1 MATDTTPTIRE
12 RREAIVREHVEA
24 ENRHD
29 GEATIATFDH
39 PRYEIIATG
48 EIFDGASE
56 VQSFYDENYGA
67 FPDFTVTIEHTPG
80 STGPRNSCCFSS
92 SEVILYQ
99 VCQMVSHR
107 RAETT
112 PKGSYPAMPFRVSS
126 ASEGV
131 SAFGCETS
139 RAPCT
144 RSHPMAGDIRGR
156 AALLLWL
163 GQLAGMGFW
172 LTELDVFGNDLHV
185 CALSTMGARRQGVDV
200 QTRVVSIFDYSDGL
214 QLVRWIYPDD
224 AAAWDGIFTD

>member
-56 VQSFYDENYGA
+56 VQSFSDENYGA

-92 SEVILYQ
+92 SEVI
-99 VCQMVSHR
+99 
-107 RAETT
+107 
-112 PKGSYPAMPFRVSS
+112 F
-126 ASEGV
+126 
-131 SAFGCETS
+131 
-139 RAPCT
+139 
-144 RSHPMAGDIRGR
+144 IR
-156 AALLLWL
+156 
-163 GQLAGMGFW
+163 
-172 LTELDVFGNDLHV
+172 
-185 CALSTMGARRQGVDV
+185 
-200 QTRVVSIFDYSDGL
+200 
-214 QLVRWIYPDD
+214 
-224 AAAWDGIFTD
+224 